1 MASGRASAI
10 RVFFRFCD
18 PFEPSRPSARRVKTN
33 IRTKANLWDPRQPF
47 FESRSGWM
55 RKPDLILSDAPFSFE
70 IRLLQ
75 QIFSAG
81 KDIRRQAN
89 LCVLSLKNIELFQIQ
104 HGKDSSKCKQ
114 VAARLRSPA
123 RQAGP
128 AKSAARQ
135 AGSTEKHTKKVSLYA
150 IARVQ
155 RPSES
160 PVALAEDYV
169 PSEA

>member
-1 MASGRASAI
+1 M
-10 RVFFRFCD
+10 
-18 PFEPSRPSARRVKTN
+18 
-33 IRTKANLWDPRQPF
+33 
-47 FESRSGWM
+47 
-55 RKPDLILSDAPFSFE
+55 SDAPFSFE

-75 QIFSAG
+75 QILSAG

-123 RQAGP
+123 RQTGP

-135 AGSTEKHTKKVSLYA
+135 AGSTEKHTKKVSSLIYYA
-150 IARVQ
+150 INIKVNRIIFSFDK
-155 RPSES
+155 PYLS
-160 PVALAEDYV
+160 V
-169 PSEA
+169 PNLVKKLINE

>member
-1 MASGRASAI
+1 M
-10 RVFFRFCD
+10 
-18 PFEPSRPSARRVKTN
+18 
-33 IRTKANLWDPRQPF
+33 
-47 FESRSGWM
+47 
-55 RKPDLILSDAPFSFE
+55 
-70 IRLLQ
+70 
-75 QIFSAG
+75 
-81 KDIRRQAN
+81 
-89 LCVLSLKNIELFQIQ
+89 SLKNIELFRIQ

-114 VAARLRSPA
+114 VAARLRIPA